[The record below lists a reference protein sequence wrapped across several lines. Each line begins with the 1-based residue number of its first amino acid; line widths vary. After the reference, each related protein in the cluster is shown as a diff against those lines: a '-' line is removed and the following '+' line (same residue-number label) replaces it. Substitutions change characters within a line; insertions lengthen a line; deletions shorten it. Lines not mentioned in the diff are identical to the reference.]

1 MQIDIEVLKTEI
13 RGLQTATS
21 EVGAKMDML
30 LGMQVQIVRLQE
42 QHDSTKQ
49 SVDRAFNSLREMG
62 GRVQGTEST
71 VHKVLSFVKGGAL
84 VGALLFGFA
93 QWYALEKLA
102 VVDRI
107 DADLSVIDRRMISVE
122 AKIWPDTVGG
132 RK

>member
-1 MQIDIEVLKTEI
+1 MQTDIEVLKTEM
-13 RGLQTATS
+13 RGLQTAIS
-21 EVGAKMDML
+21 EVGSKMDML

-49 SVDRAFNSLREMG
+49 SVDRAFSSIRDMG
-62 GRVQGTEST
+62 GRVQTTEST

-93 QWYALEKLA
+93 QWYVMQQLA
-102 VVDRI
+102 AINRI
-107 DADLSVIDRRMISVE
+107 DADLSVIDRRMIAVE
-122 AKIWPDTVGG
+122 AKIWPDTIGG